1 MLGRLFSFLSA
12 APDAASDQIQVV
24 PPATVRQWVEA
35 GEAVV
40 VDVREAGEH
49 QMERIPGAVLNP
61 LSRFDPARVPHDP
74 DKKLVIHC
82 RSGARC
88 GMASARLLQ
97 AGYNGTIHRLQGGMI
112 GWMSVGGPVV
122 RG

>member
-1 MLGRLFSFLSA
+1 MFGRMFSFLGGA
-12 APDAASDQIQVV
+12 ETQSDQIKVV
-24 PPATVRQWVEA
+24 PAATVKEWVEA

-40 VDVREAGEH
+40 VDVREVREH
-49 QMERIPGAVLNP
+49 MSERIPGAVLNP
-61 LSRFDPARVPHDP
+61 LSQFDPSRIPNAQ

-97 AGYNGTIHRLQGGMI
+97 SGYDGTIHRLQGGMI
-112 GWMSVGGPVV
+112 GWLSVGGKVV

>member
-1 MLGRLFSFLSA
+1 MFARMFSFLSGA
-12 APDAASDQIQVV
+12 EAQSDQIKVV
-24 PPATVRQWVEA
+24 PPATVKEWVDA
-35 GEAVV
+35 GEAIV

-49 QMERIPGAVLNP
+49 MSERIPGAVLNP
-61 LSRFDPARVPHDP
+61 LSRFDPARVPNDP

-97 AGYNGTIHRLQGGMI
+97 AGFEGTIHRLQGGMI
-112 GWMSVGGPVV
+112 GWMSVGGKVV

>member
-1 MLGRLFSFLSA
+1 MFGRMFSFLGGA
-12 APDAASDQIQVV
+12 ETQSDQIKVV
-24 PPATVRQWVEA
+24 PPATVKEWVEA
-35 GEAVV
+35 GEAVLI
-40 VDVREAGEH
+40 DVREVREH
-49 QMERIPGAVLNP
+49 MSERIPGAVLNP
-61 LSRFDPARVPHDP
+61 LSQFDPSRIPATT

-97 AGYNGTIHRLQGGMI
+97 SGYQGTIHRLQGGMI
-112 GWMSVGGPVV
+112 GWLSVGGKVV

>member
-1 MLGRLFSFLSA
+1 MFSFLSGA
-12 APDAASDQIQVV
+12 EAQSDQIQVI
-24 PPATVRQWVEA
+24 PPGTVKEWVEA

-40 VDVREAGEH
+40 VDVREPREH
-49 QMERIPGAVLNP
+49 MSERIPGAVLIP
-61 LSRFDPARVPHDP
+61 LSSFDPGRIPEHEG
-74 DKKLVIHC
+74 KKLVIHC

-97 AGYNGTIHRLQGGMI
+97 SGYTGTIHRLQGGMI
-112 GWMSVGGPVV
+112 GWMSVGGKVV

>member
-1 MLGRLFSFLSA
+1 MFGRMFSFLA
-12 APDAASDQIQVV
+12 GAETQSDQIKIVS
-24 PPATVRQWVEA
+24 PATVKEWIDA

-40 VDVREAGEH
+40 IDVREAREYKS
-49 QMERIPGAVLNP
+49 ERIPGAVLNP
-61 LSRFDPARVPHDP
+61 LSQFDPSRIPNQP

-97 AGYNGTIHRLQGGMI
+97 SGYEGTIHRLQGGMI
-112 GWMSVGGPVV
+112 GWLSVGGKVL